1 MKHQMEN
8 KSSFQQGMF
17 EKIKELYL
25 SNGYHEVIRHWE
37 NYGSNL
43 RTGIFNQEDLM
54 VLEAVATSYYELK
67 RYKESLV
74 YFTYLIERI
83 RTCEFSNNL
92 KKQKSRNYYL
102 YKIDIYNKLRIRV
115 SEYRTI
121 REYLKNFGSDES
133 FQKLSD
139 SLEIYFLRKY
149 VIINKCIAYIILSL
163 IVISIVASIFGI
175 QIPRDIY
182 RPYNILTGVFVI
194 WIIVNLLVPNYFKG
208 LLINCLRYRFSIN

>member
-1 MKHQMEN
+1 
-8 KSSFQQGMF
+8 
-17 EKIKELYL
+17 
-25 SNGYHEVIRHWE
+25 
-37 NYGSNL
+37 
-43 RTGIFNQEDLM
+43 M